1 MGLAIYWTDFAKS
14 EVKVVFN
21 YLKRTENISFA
32 KKFVSEIL
40 LEPNILSLFPEL
52 GQIEEN
58 LIQSSKEYRYLIYKN
73 YKIIYWINLEKNQIE
88 IMDVFDCRQ
97 DIVNIK
103 RNK

>member
-1 MGLAIYWTDFAKS
+1 MPKS

-58 LIQSSKEYRYLIYKN
+58 LIHSSKEYRYLIYKN
-73 YKIIYWINLEKNQIE
+73 HKIIYWINLEKNQIE

-103 RNK
+103 INK